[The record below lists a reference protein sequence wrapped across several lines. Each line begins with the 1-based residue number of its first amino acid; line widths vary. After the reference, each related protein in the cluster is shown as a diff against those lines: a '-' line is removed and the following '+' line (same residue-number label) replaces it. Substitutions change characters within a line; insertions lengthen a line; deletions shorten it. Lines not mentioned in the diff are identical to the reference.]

1 MKELKTQPTK
11 FLILSLKTF
20 LNLLERIDNSLYPK
34 FIILKNN
41 FLNIQKN
48 ARKQKRDVQLPLIYK
63 EMFTDACANFD
74 GTEQFINQRIEE
86 ICSHKNHLL
95 KGNLVFFYESVFL
108 VLQNVITFSLL
119 LTWLKY
125 LANKLIN
132 CVCQVASTNLRVSS
146 I

>member
-1 MKELKTQPTK
+1 
-11 FLILSLKTF
+11 
-20 LNLLERIDNSLYPK
+20 
-34 FIILKNN
+34 
-41 FLNIQKN
+41 
-48 ARKQKRDVQLPLIYK
+48 
-63 EMFTDACANFD
+63 MFTDACANFD
-74 GTEQFINQRIEE
+74 GTEQFINQRTEE